1 MLFLFYV
8 VSYCSY
14 LIVGGYIMSILET
27 SNEEDLKATTRL
39 IKENFLLKNPS
50 INSKDTYVKHTQLE
64 CPTRALKT

>member
-1 MLFLFYV
+1 VLFLFYV

-50 INSKDTYVKHTQLE
+50 INSKDTYVKHPQLE

>member
-1 MLFLFYV
+1 
-8 VSYCSY
+8 
-14 LIVGGYIMSILET
+14 MSILET